1 MNSII
6 AIAFSTAAMAF
17 LTIAVGIRLFIDR
30 SREMRE
36 RRVHPQTVSTSRQM
50 AERLQSVQSADNFR
64 NLFEVPVL
72 FYALC
77 ATVLATQLAS
87 PALAIG
93 AWLFVALRVAHSVI
107 HCTYNKV
114 MHRFATF
121 IASMLV
127 LAVLWILFVVQLL
140 THAQSERRSHQ
151 CFSMSR
157 GWNPLAPMISGRCR
171 VEF

>member
-1 MNSII
+1 MNLTLSI
-6 AIAFSTAAMAF
+6 
-17 LTIAVGIRLFIDR
+17 
-30 SREMRE
+30 
-36 RRVHPQTVSTSRQM
+36 
-50 AERLQSVQSADNFR
+50 
-64 NLFEVPVL
+64 
-72 FYALC
+72 
-77 ATVLATQLAS
+77 
-87 PALAIG
+87 ALAIG

-114 MHRFATF
+114 TRRFAIF
-121 IASMLV
+121 IARMLV

-151 CFSMSR
+151 RFSMSR